1 MFLYTIL
8 FTCLILLIRLVV
20 ISGSPIN
27 HSPHEAKGE
36 QPTSSLTVQ
45 GYQYLFGIANI
56 LAPDGH
62 LAWKGSKSPMEGK
75 SQITVK
81 MESET
86 CYASFYSPDFYAKI
100 YANPLMTLPPIHPSI
115 QYVAIWKAN
124 IQDVSKVTKLYIS
137 FKEIKRPFTEAKFL
151 THTQAKQH
159 RQSGVGPP
167 KDYDA
172 LKTLVITYDY
182 VKHKSGPLMLIPH
195 YYQVLQDGKNL
206 FGLEWEI
213 LILTEF
219 LKSEH
224 PKADWTPFA
233 SQVAGL

>member
-1 MFLYTIL
+1 MFLYPNL
-8 FTCLILLIRLVV
+8 STCLILLIGLVV
-20 ISGSPIN
+20 VSGSPIN

-36 QPTSSLTVQ
+36 QPTSSLTVL
-45 GYQYLFGIANI
+45 GYQYLFGKAD
-56 LAPDGH
+56 LFAPDVR
-62 LAWKGSKSPMEGK
+62 LAWKGSKSAMEGK

-86 CYASFYSPDFYAKI
+86 GAEYANFFPPDFYANI
-100 YANPLMTLPPIHPSI
+100 YTNPVMTLPPSV

-124 IQDVSKVTKLYIS
+124 IQDVSKVTKLYIPA
-137 FKEIKRPFTEAKFL
+137 KQIKRPFTEAEFL

-159 RQSGVGPP
+159 GQSGLKPP
-167 KDYDA
+167 KDYDTS
-172 LKTLVITYDY
+172 KTLVITYEN
-182 VKHKSGPLMLIPH
+182 VERKSGPSMFVPH
-195 YYQVLQDGKNL
+195 YYWVLQDGKNL

-213 LILTEF
+213 LTRTEF

>member
-1 MFLYTIL
+1 MFLSTNL
-8 FTCLILLIRLVV
+8 FACLFLLIGLVV
-20 ISGSPIN
+20 VNGSPIN
-27 HSPHEAKGE
+27 PQHPSPHEAKGE
-36 QPTSSLTVQ
+36 QPTSSLSVL
-45 GYQYLFGIANI
+45 GYQYLVGKEDI
-56 LAPDGH
+56 LAPDGR
-62 LAWKGSKSPMEGK
+62 LAWKGSKSAMEGK

-86 CYASFYSPDFYAKI
+86 CYANFFAPDFYARI
-100 YANPLMTLPPIHPSI
+100 YANPVMTVSSPF

-124 IQDVSKVTKLYIS
+124 IQDVSKVTKLYMPH
-137 FKEIKRPFTEAKFL
+137 KEIKRPFTEAEFL
-151 THTQAKQH
+151 AYMQAKQH
-159 RQSGVGPP
+159 GQSGVEPP

-172 LKTLVITYDY
+172 SKTLVITYEN
-182 VKHKSGPLMLIPH
+182 VERKSGPSMLVSH
-195 YYQVLQDGKNL
+195 YYRALQDGKNL

-213 LILTEF
+213 LTRTEY